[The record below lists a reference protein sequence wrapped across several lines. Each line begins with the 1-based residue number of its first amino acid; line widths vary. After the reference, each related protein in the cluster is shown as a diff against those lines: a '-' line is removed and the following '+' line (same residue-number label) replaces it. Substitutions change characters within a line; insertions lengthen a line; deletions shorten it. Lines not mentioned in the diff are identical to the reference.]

1 MSDPKTVG
9 SYKIVR
15 LLGSGLM
22 GAVYLATNQNQYWA
36 LRIIDEKRLRTSSG
50 VAKLVGD
57 VLHPSLVRYKEI
69 GADPAVGGFITTD
82 YIEARPVTRD
92 GLAGLRASARLGF
105 ITGLLE
111 GLKALHGRGALHGA
125 IKPSNVLLRR
135 RKDQVD
141 GLFIDAGFIYATG
154 SERDGDLLRAAYPY
168 MAPELVE
175 AYAKGDRNVI
185 EKSISVASDV
195 YAAGLMVAEVLS
207 GRMLFADARD
217 AGELV
222 ARKRATTVE
231 VTGVNDP
238 LVHLDLVALNLILR
252 AATAADP
259 AQRPASVGAL
269 IDGLRTCLPK
279 AAAA

>member
-135 RKDQVD
+135 RKEQVD

-154 SERDGDLLRAAYPY
+154 SERDGELLRAAYPY

-175 AYAKGDRNVI
+175 AYARGDRNVI
-185 EKSISVASDV
+185 DKTISVASDV

>member
-222 ARKRATTVE
+222 VRKRATTVE

-238 LVHLDLVALNLILR
+238 LVHLDLVPLNLILR

>member
-195 YAAGLMVAEVLS
+195 YAAGLLVAEVLS

>member
-22 GAVYLATNQNQYWA
+22 GAVYLATQQNQYWA
-36 LRIIDEKRLRTSSG
+36 LRIIDERRLRTTSA

-69 GADPAVGGFITTD
+69 GADPQVGGFITTD

-111 GLKALHGRGALHGA
+111 GLKVLHARGALHGA

-141 GLFIDAGFIYATG
+141 GLFIDAGFIYGTG
-154 SERDGDLLRAAYPY
+154 GDRDADLLRHAYPY
-168 MAPELVE
+168 MAPELLD
-175 AYAKGDRNVI
+175 AYAKGERNAI
-185 EKSISVASDV
+185 ERTLSVSCDV
-195 YAAGLMVAEVLS
+195 YAAALLVAEVLS
-207 GRMLFADARD
+207 GRPLFADARD
-217 AGELV
+217 TGELI

-252 AATAADP
+252 AGTAADP
-259 AQRPASVGAL
+259 AQRPATVAAL
-269 IDGLRTCLPK
+269 IDGLRTALPR